1 MSTCK
6 IIKQSMKTRKQAKL
20 SFTVP
25 TKTSIHNTRGNAGK
39 NFDGFQTRNSQRQR
53 AMKKVYM

>member
-1 MSTCK
+1 
-6 IIKQSMKTRKQAKL
+6 MKTRKQAKL